1 MSAARSTTGL
11 AVLLLSSVAGLALA
25 TPAAAQQRWDG
36 SESEDYNDADNWD
49 NGQTPGSR
57 SSVQIDSETNAPRVG
72 TGQTARAGT
81 LRIGVDGTGRL
92 TVTDGGQLILGDDA
106 NGGLLSVGGS
116 RVSSAAGGVGT
127 LILSGAGSTISGP
140 GGLALEVGVGPS
152 AIGTVLIENGGVLTS
167 STGLIGVTENS
178 RGTITVTGAGS
189 RWDINSGAGGVR
201 IGNLNDASAVG
212 ILNILDGARVTYPG
226 GVGWSMGAGGQ
237 INIDGAGSAL
247 EGVTGIQ
254 TRGAI
259 SVTGGGAASIE
270 QTIGQLGARLTVSGA
285 DSRYATDLFLMAQG
299 SNATGGFL
307 LVDSGGQLTS
317 NGFSFA
323 SNGVPASFDVTV
335 RGAGSRWDINPGNS
349 RTLGAGTNAV
359 SFRVLDGGVVD
370 DVSPAG
376 NWSLGQGTSVLVS
389 GAGSRWL
396 TSGVVNFNA
405 ATVGEPVGDVII
417 ENGGEF
423 TVRADGLSALGSI
436 GGPVSRSLIVRSG
449 GQVNFTG
456 GNGAGLS
463 VRNGS
468 ILVDGGTL
476 TGRLELSGETARR
489 TTVTVQ
495 GGGLIDGTGGGG
507 WSADNETDFLVTGTN
522 SRLIA
527 QGAMTFGGDITV
539 TAGGNASFDKLRFG
553 ASDRVSTLL
562 VSGPGSVVSTRGLA
576 DAVTGAPLQ
585 ILSDFNGAHMVVRVE
600 SGGSLLTGASI
611 INTADIT
618 LTGAGSLWQV
628 AADANRGSDFNFDTS
643 LSIRDGARFEI
654 LNGFNPTFGPAT
666 QLLISG
672 ADSTMDIRGNIS
684 LGGGN
689 PGGGTVVIENGARLV
704 TRGPSDN
711 GIGFNGV
718 LRTMAITNGSSWIM
732 TGGPNSGLQIETTNL
747 VVDNSTLTAE
757 GTISIGLRF
766 SGTDLILRNATFAAR
781 ALNLGSVAGNRVT
794 IGTRAD
800 GSAGAAGTFDVGSVG
815 LTSGNTLEIN
825 HTGTDF
831 LIASAITGAGAIE
844 HLAGRT
850 RLTGASGGFGGTLT
864 VSGGEIVL
872 DGTLGG
878 NAARATFEN
887 ARLSGTGTF
896 GGDVTLGNATLAP
909 GNSAG
914 TFTIGGDLVLSAG
927 SVLDFELGLPGQ
939 APGIGSDL
947 IIVGGDLTLDGTL
960 NIGNIG
966 GFGSGLFRLINYGGT
981 LTDNGL
987 AFGNVPDG
995 FELTGLTLDLA
1006 TAGQVNLLA
1015 QAATPDFDFIFWD
1028 GGNTAADGLIN
1039 GGSGTWT
1046 VESTNWTTP
1055 EANHNG
1061 VFDPAD
1067 FLIFRAP
1074 EVPEA
1079 AATLTRFAA
1088 TPSAATGT
1096 VTVDNTAGQV
1106 SLANGVQFAATGY
1119 TVTGGAIRLDAP
1131 GAIIRVGDGSAE
1143 GSAFV
1148 ATIESAL
1155 TGGGSLTK
1163 TDLGTLILLGANT
1176 YSGGTTV
1183 AGGTLQGD
1191 TTSLRGTIAIDTP
1204 GTLLFNQTGN
1214 GTFSGILSGAGTI
1227 EKDGAGVLDLGGTH
1241 SDFVGLFNLMAGGLN
1256 LTGTLGRDVG
1266 GSRLATAAGT
1276 TLTGTGT
1283 VGNLAIGG
1291 SFAPGAGTAP
1301 AAATFNVAG
1310 DLSFAAGS
1318 RYLVDLAANG
1328 SSDRVVAGGDVVLAG
1343 GTVEVNLL
1351 SPDTDYVDGSTFT
1364 IVEAGGSLTGT
1375 FAGLVENSAFLDFA
1389 LGYDARRAFL
1399 TLSVLRQFPDV
1410 ALTFNQR
1417 QAASGLMELDRS
1429 TGSDSLAV
1437 YNAIL
1442 LLDAE
1447 EARAA
1452 FDLASGEIYADVLA
1466 SAQRSAMLASTANRR
1481 RSAAPGK
1488 QGWDAWAEGSLRSG
1502 RVSADGNG
1510 ARFTQDQ
1517 TRLSLGLDYHG
1528 EDDSWA
1534 AGIGGGWIGNDIDNA
1549 ARLSHAELD
1558 GWHIGG
1564 FARYGDL
1571 GKGLTAVVAASHA
1584 SADGTAARAI
1594 RFGSIDRAT
1603 SAAIETRTTALS
1615 ADLRFGM
1622 GGDSW
1627 AFGPAAGVEYS
1638 RTRLSAFAEAGA
1650 GALDL
1655 ASDGARDG
1663 WTRATLGGFVS
1674 HRSDSARLLVDLR
1687 YLTGKRDDSAVA
1699 MTLAGSPQSFTI
1711 LPARGSKDGFV
1722 ASASG
1727 EVDLGGGWSL
1737 GGSLDALIAGDERAV
1752 SASAAIKLAF

>member
-1 MSAARSTTGL
+1 MTRPKITARSF
-11 AVLLLSSVAGLALA
+11 AILLSGTAALALA
-25 TPAAAQQRWDG
+25 SPALAQSTTWDG
-36 SESEDYNDADNWD
+36 DNDSDFGNGPNWD
-49 NGQTPGSR
+49 TNSVPGPTDNVIIERVPNQPIIDNRTFTINDLTLRDATQFIIRNGGNLTGAG
-57 SSVQIDSETNAPRVG
+57 NAVLG
-72 TGQTARAGT
+72 TGS
-81 LRIGVDGTGRL
+81 
-92 TVTDGGQLILGDDA
+92 TV
-106 NGGLLSVGGS
+106 
-116 RVSSAAGGVGT
+116 
-127 LILSGAGSTISGP
+127 
-140 GGLALEVGVGPS
+140 
-152 AIGTVLIENGGVLTS
+152 
-167 STGLIGVTENS
+167 
-178 RGTITVTGAGS
+178 TVTGANSAWLVGGS
-189 RWDINSGAGGVR
+189 STVGGTVNVR
-201 IGNLNDASAVG
+201 E
-212 ILNILDGARVTYPG
+212 G
-226 GVGWSMGAGGQ
+226 GSF
-237 INIDGAGSAL
+237 
-247 EGVTGIQ
+247 
-254 TRGAI
+254 
-259 SVTGGGAASIE
+259 
-270 QTIGQLGARLTVSGA
+270 LGARLTVEGSGRIVVDGVNSTWRSTGA
-285 DSRYATDLFLMAQG
+285 ATINGAIEVRAGGHFTGLNNQANILNSSWSLGSGGSIIVDGAGSRFSLENAFSSAGTITVQNGGTAAFERIVGSGSASVRVNGQGSALTVGGGPFLMGQG
-299 SNATGGFL
+299 DGATGGFL
-307 LVDSGGQLTS
+307 LVENGGQLTS
-317 NGFSFA
+317 NGFGFA
-323 SNGVPASFDVTV
+323 SNGVPATFDVMV
-335 RGAGSRWDINPGNS
+335 QGAGSRWTINPGNS
-349 RTLGAGTNAV
+349 RALGAGTNAV

-370 DVSPAG
+370 DVTPSG

-405 ATVGEPVGDVII
+405 TTVGQPVGDVII

-423 TVRADGLSALGSI
+423 TVRANGLSTLGSI

-456 GNGAGLS
+456 GTGAGLS
-463 VRNGS
+463 VRGGT

-476 TGRLELSGETARR
+476 TGRLDLGLGTAGR

-495 GGGLIDGTGGGG
+495 NGGLIDGTGGGNWFTDAG
-507 WSADNETDFLVTGTN
+507 ADFIVTGAN

-527 QGAMTFGGDITV
+527 VGAPTVGGDITV
-539 TAGGNASFDKLRFG
+539 SAGGNASFQAIDFANAARTNLLTISGVNSQFATGDFFVSRFG
-553 ASDRVSTLL
+553 GQSSTIL
-562 VSGPGSVVSTRGLA
+562 VENGGRL
-576 DAVTGAPLQ
+576 VTGRAL
-585 ILSDFNGAHMVVRVE
+585 LGNN
-600 SGGSLLTGASI
+600 SGSSTVNLTV
-611 INTADIT
+611 
-618 LTGAGSLWQV
+618 TGAGSLWQV
-628 AADANRGSDFNFDTS
+628 TSGATALDFGAGASDVN
-643 LSIRDGARFEI
+643 IAI
-654 LNGFNPTFGPAT
+654 LNGGRFQSLSGINPSFRPNTD
-666 QLLISG
+666 LLVSG
-672 ADSTMDIRGNIS
+672 AGSLFETAGNIS
-684 LGGGN
+684 FGGASAGE
-689 PGGGTVVIENGARLV
+689 PVGTLVIENGASLI

-711 GIGFNGV
+711 GLGFNGV

-732 TGGPNSGLQIETTNL
+732 TGGLNSGLQIETTRL
-747 VVDNSTLTAE
+747 VVDNSTLSAE
-757 GTISIGLRF
+757 GGISIGLRF
-766 SGTDLILRNATFAAR
+766 TGTDLILRNADFSAR
-781 ALNLGSVAGNRVT
+781 SLNLGSVAGNRVT

-800 GSAGAAGTFDVGSVG
+800 GSAGAAGTFNVGSVG
-815 LTSGNTLEIN
+815 LTNGNTLDIN

-831 LIASAITGAGAIE
+831 LIASAITGAGAIN

-850 RLTGASGGFGGTLT
+850 RLTGASAGYSGLLT
-864 VSGGEIVL
+864 VSGGDIVI

-914 TFTIGGDLVLSAG
+914 TFRIGGDLVLSAG
-927 SVLDFELGLPGQ
+927 SVLDFELGLPDQ
-939 APGIGSDL
+939 APGAGSDL

-960 NIGNIG
+960 NISNIG
-966 GFGSGLFRLINYGGT
+966 GFGSGLYRLINYGGT

-987 AFGNVPDG
+987 AFGGVPDG

-1046 VESTNWTTP
+1046 VDTTNWTTL
-1055 EANHNG
+1055 EANNNG

-1074 EVPEA
+1074 EVPES

-1088 TPSAATGT
+1088 IPSAATGT

-1148 ATIESAL
+1148 ATIASAL

-1176 YSGGTTV
+1176 YTGGTTV
-1183 AGGTLQGD
+1183 AGGRLQGD
-1191 TTSLRGTIAIDTP
+1191 TTSLRGAIAIDAP
-1204 GTLLFNQTGN
+1204 GTLLFNQTSN
-1214 GTFSGILSGAGTI
+1214 GTFSGILSGAGRI
-1227 EKDGAGVLDLGGTH
+1227 DKDGAGVLDLGGTH

-1266 GSRLATAAGT
+1266 SSRLATAAGT

-1328 SSDRVVAGGDVVLAG
+1328 SGDRVVAGGDVVLAG

-1351 SPDTDYVDGSTFT
+1351 SPELDYVDGSIFT
-1364 IVEAGGSLTGT
+1364 IVEAEGSLTGT
-1375 FAGLVENSAFLDFA
+1375 FAGLVETSAFLDFA
-1389 LGYDARRAFL
+1389 LGYDSSRAFL

-1447 EARAA
+1447 DARAA

-1466 SAQRSAMLASTANRR
+1466 SAQRSAMLASAANRR

-1488 QGWDAWAEGSLRSG
+1488 PGWDAWAEGTLRSG

-1534 AGIGGGWIGNDIDNA
+1534 AGIGGGWISNDIDNA
-1549 ARLSHAELD
+1549 DRLSHAELD
-1558 GWHIGG
+1558 GWHIDG

-1571 GKGLTAVVAASHA
+1571 GKGLTAFVAASHA

-1603 SAAIETRTTALS
+1603 SAAIATRTTALS

-1627 AFGPAAGVEYS
+1627 AFGPAAGIEYS

-1655 ASDGARDG
+1655 SSDGARDG

-1699 MTLAGSPQSFTI
+1699 MTLAGSPQAFTI
-1711 LPARGSKDGFV
+1711 LPARGSKHGFV